1 MRVCENSLTSCI
13 NISHFSSKSC
23 TNGMYIYINIYMC
36 VCVREWCYIPHHI
49 LAYQYGKKCS
59 NMKRDVVITLCA
71 TECKYGT
78 GWRRLIGCLKLQII
92 FHKRATS
99 HRALL
104 RKMTYKDKA
113 CYASSPPSICIR
125 TYTHTYIH
133 AYMHTYMHTCVH
145 AFTALL
151 IPSPSKRRSVR

>member
-1 MRVCENSLTSCI
+1 MCVWERILLHSTSYSHIFHQSLVQMVCIYTYIYMYVCVWVTSRI
-13 NISHFSSKSC
+13 IFSYFSSKSC

-104 RKMTYKDKA
+104 RKMTCKDKA
-113 CYASSPPSICIR
+113 SYDSTPP
-125 TYTHTYIH
+125 
-133 AYMHTYMHTCVH
+133 A
-145 AFTALL
+145 
-151 IPSPSKRRSVR
+151 